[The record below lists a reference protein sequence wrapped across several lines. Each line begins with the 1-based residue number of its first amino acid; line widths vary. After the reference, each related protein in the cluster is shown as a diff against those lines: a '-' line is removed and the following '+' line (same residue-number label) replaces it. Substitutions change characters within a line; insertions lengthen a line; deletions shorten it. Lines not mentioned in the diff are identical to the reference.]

1 MMCCGTEHPWRTLA
15 AASRLWS
22 APFQFFPVFLLS
34 QFNLNPAFLIQKR
47 LNRTNP
53 VESNPHMKIKLPL
66 SLLAAASLALS
77 SAAFAAGAKTYE
89 VTGPVLEVNDSMI
102 VVQKGKDRWEI
113 NRDANTKVTGDVK
126 VGDKVHITYTM
137 SATDIEVKAGKG
149 GKKEAKAA
157 PTP

>member
-1 MMCCGTEHPWRTLA
+1 MNMKA
-15 AASRLWS
+15 A
-22 APFQFFPVFLLS
+22 F
-34 QFNLNPAFLIQKR
+34 
-47 LNRTNP
+47 
-53 VESNPHMKIKLPL
+53 

-77 SAAFAAGAKTYE
+77 SVAFGGAKTYE

-126 VGDKVHITYTM
+126 VGDKVHVTYTM
-137 SATDIEVKAGKG
+137 SATNVEVKAGKG
-149 GKKEAKAA
+149 GKKDKEAKAA

>member
-1 MMCCGTEHPWRTLA
+1 MSLSSQMMGRDGARP
-15 AASRLWS
+15 
-22 APFQFFPVFLLS
+22 S
-34 QFNLNPAFLIQKR
+34 QILTAKI
-47 LNRTNP
+47 LNRTIWN
-53 VESNPHMKIKLPL
+53 VSNRHMKIKSLL

-126 VGDKVHITYTM
+126 VGDKVHVTYTM
-137 SATDIEVKAGKG
+137 SASDIEVKAAKG
-149 GKKEAKAA
+149 GKKDVKPA